1 LRRQTEA
8 QEHVAKPKPIAD
20 ILREL
25 WELLTAYAKQETVD
39 PLRSLGRYLGYG
51 LGGAALLAMGVFFL
65 ALSGLRALQTETGD
79 VFTGAWSAAP
89 YVIVALVLV
98 AIAALAASRIT
109 RGPHASRART
119 ESSTP

>member
-1 LRRQTEA
+1 
-8 QEHVAKPKPIAD
+8 VAKPKPIAD

-51 LGGAALLAMGVFFL
+51 LGGATLLAMGVFFL

-79 VFTGAWSAAP
+79 VFTGAWSAVP
-89 YVIVALVLV
+89 YAIVAIVLV

-109 RGPHASRART
+109 RGPHAAQARAG
-119 ESSTP
+119 SSAT